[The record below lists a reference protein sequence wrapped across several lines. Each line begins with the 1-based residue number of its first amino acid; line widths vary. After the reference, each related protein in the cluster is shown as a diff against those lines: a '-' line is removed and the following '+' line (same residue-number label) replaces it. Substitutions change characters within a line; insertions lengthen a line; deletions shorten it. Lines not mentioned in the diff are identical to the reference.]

1 MRKGKTK
8 VGKSCTLGDLL
19 LTCQPEVKKEQKKGD
34 KDFNLAEVREETFT
48 AVMVPTL
55 WAIKLKLKLIDN
67 FL

>member
-1 MRKGKTK
+1 M
-8 VGKSCTLGDLL
+8 